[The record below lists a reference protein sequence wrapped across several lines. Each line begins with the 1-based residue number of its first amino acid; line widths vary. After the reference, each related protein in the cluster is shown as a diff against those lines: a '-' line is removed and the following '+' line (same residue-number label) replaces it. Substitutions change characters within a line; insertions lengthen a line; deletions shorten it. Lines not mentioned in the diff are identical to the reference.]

1 MQFYFIRHAQSA
13 NNHLYDT
20 TGSSTGRNQDP
31 ELTEVGYRQAEIL
44 ARFMKQTDPSFK
56 KPLDRTNRSGFGITH
71 LYTSLMIRA
80 VATAST
86 IGRALN
92 IKPVAWEELHEGG
105 GIYLDDPQTGN
116 KVGQPGK
123 TRAYFAA
130 HYPDLVLPATLGD
143 AGWWNRPFEEYAS
156 MFPRAER
163 FLNDLL
169 ARHLRTDDR
178 VAVVSHGGFYNVL
191 LRTIF
196 KIARD
201 DVWFEKNNAAITR
214 VDFSPEETV
223 LVYLNRMDFLP
234 NELVT

>member
-1 MQFYFIRHAQSA
+1 
-13 NNHLYDT
+13 
-20 TGSSTGRNQDP
+20 
-31 ELTEVGYRQAEIL
+31 
-44 ARFMKQTDPSFK
+44 
-56 KPLDRTNRSGFGITH
+56 
-71 LYTSLMIRA
+71 
-80 VATAST
+80 
-86 IGRALN
+86 
-92 IKPVAWEELHEGG
+92 
-105 GIYLDDPQTGN
+105 
-116 KVGQPGK
+116 
-123 TRAYFAA
+123 
-130 HYPDLVLPATLGD
+130 
-143 AGWWNRPFEEYAS
+143 